1 MKLYTVY
8 FSPTGGTKKVL
19 DELVK
24 EWLIN
29 DGVPDESGKT
39 SIELVEIDLSDRPR
53 SGAFLSHATPGREDF
68 CIIAVPSF
76 GGRVPAA
83 ALERLTQLKAGHT
96 PAVLGA
102 AYGNRAYDDTL
113 LELQEAVEHSGFCP
127 VAAIAAVTE
136 HSIMHQYGTG
146 RTPGQAELKIRP
158 PDSRTPAPGSR
169 LQQQC
174 SGVCPGAARQP
185 PLPGIQR
192 HSAKAEGQQS
202 LYRLRRLRQSM
213 SRGRDSGQPP

>member
-39 SIELVEIDLSDRPR
+39 STELVEIDLSDRTR
-53 SGAFLSHATPGREDF
+53 SGSFLSHATPGREDF

-96 PAVLGA
+96 PAVYRHRHGFHTRRPEWLW
-102 AYGNRAYDDTL
+102 L
-113 LELQEAVEHSGFCP
+113 CFSG
-127 VAAIAAVTE
+127 
-136 HSIMHQYGTG
+136 
-146 RTPGQAELKIRP
+146 
-158 PDSRTPAPGSR
+158 
-169 LQQQC
+169 
-174 SGVCPGAARQP
+174 
-185 PLPGIQR
+185 
-192 HSAKAEGQQS
+192 
-202 LYRLRRLRQSM
+202 
-213 SRGRDSGQPP
+213 

>member
-29 DGVPDESGKT
+29 DGAPDESGKT
-39 SIELVEIDLSDRPR
+39 STELVEIDLSDRTR

-83 ALERLTQLKAGHT
+83 ALERLTQLKAGH
-96 PAVLGA
+96 
-102 AYGNRAYDDTL
+102 
-113 LELQEAVEHSGFCP
+113 
-127 VAAIAAVTE
+127 
-136 HSIMHQYGTG
+136 
-146 RTPGQAELKIRP
+146 
-158 PDSRTPAPGSR
+158 
-169 LQQQC
+169 
-174 SGVCPGAARQP
+174 
-185 PLPGIQR
+185 LPF
-192 HSAKAEGQQS
+192 
-202 LYRLRRLRQSM
+202 
-213 SRGRDSGQPP
+213 

>member
-29 DGVPDESGKT
+29 DGAPDESGKT
-39 SIELVEIDLSDRPR
+39 STELVEIDLSDRTR

-83 ALERLTQLKAGHT
+83 ALERLTQLKAGHLPFLSQHT
-96 PAVLGA
+96 ETVPVTIHYWSCRKRRNTAVFALLQQSPPLRSIPSCISTAQA
-102 AYGNRAYDDTL
+102 A
-113 LELQEAVEHSGFCP
+113 
-127 VAAIAAVTE
+127 
-136 HSIMHQYGTG
+136 
-146 RTPGQAELKIRP
+146 RTP
-158 PDSRTPAPGSR
+158 RTK
-169 LQQQC
+169 LN
-174 SGVCPGAARQP
+174 
-185 PLPGIQR
+185 
-192 HSAKAEGQQS
+192 
-202 LYRLRRLRQSM
+202 
-213 SRGRDSGQPP
+213 

>member
-29 DGVPDESGKT
+29 DGAPDESGKT
-39 SIELVEIDLSDRPR
+39 STELVEIDLSDRTR

-96 PAVLGA
+96 PAVLVA
-102 AYGNRAYDDTL
+102 AYGNRACDDTL
-113 LELQEAVEHSGFCP
+113 LELQEAAEHSGFCP

-136 HSIMHQYGTG
+136 HSIMHQCLPRRCPAAAPTG
-146 RTPGQAELKIRP
+146 NTKAFRSSRKLVKPVPAVVPAPKHVPWAR
-158 PDSRTPAPGSR
+158 SRTATLSKRTKTAASP
-169 LQQQC
+169 
-174 SGVCPGAARQP
+174 VCAAFRSV
-185 PLPGIQR
+185 R
-192 HSAKAEGQQS
+192 
-202 LYRLRRLRQSM
+202 
-213 SRGRDSGQPP
+213 